1 MLLSS
6 DYRPSRA
13 AQDPAK
19 PLLVFLHGFLG
30 SGEDFAQALSYL
42 THYPTL
48 SIDLPGFGAS
58 HKVTCL
64 DINHCLEL
72 VKATINQH
80 IEINQRVV
88 LVGYSMGGRL
98 LLTGLAQGIFASLPL
113 IGAVVEG
120 AHFGLSDDQMRESR
134 RKHDEQWAQRFEREP
149 MEAVLKDWY
158 QQPVFGSLLER
169 QRQELITM
177 RSHNDGRSIAA
188 MLRITSLSAQ
198 GDLRAALHHQSVPI
212 HSICGDKDSKFKQL
226 AEQSGFAT
234 TLIEQ
239 AGHNTHYERP
249 QAFARALCVITE
261 SLLPCQLSSV
271 SKFS

>member
-1 MLLSS
+1 MLLYS
-6 DYRPSRA
+6 DYRPPSVA
-13 AQDPAK
+13 NDPAK

-30 SGEDFAQALSYL
+30 SGDDFAQALGYL
-42 THYPTL
+42 ANYPTL

-58 HKVTCL
+58 YKLTCH
-64 DINHCLEL
+64 DITHCLEL
-72 VKATINQH
+72 VKTTINQH
-80 IEINQRVV
+80 IEINQHVI

-98 LLTGLAQGIFASLPL
+98 LLTGLAEGIFTSLPL
-113 IGAVVEG
+113 LGAVVEG
-120 AHFGLSDDQMRESR
+120 AHFGLSDEHMRKSR

-149 MEAVLKDWY
+149 TKAVLKDWY
-158 QQPVFGSLLER
+158 QQPVFSSLTER

-188 MLRITSLSAQ
+188 MLRMTSLSAQ
-198 GDLRAALHHQSVPI
+198 ADLRTALHRQSVPI

-249 QAFARALCVITE
+249 QAFARVLCEITE
-261 SLLPCQLSSV
+261 SLLLC
-271 SKFS
+271 K